1 MAVATELPY
10 FGELPGGAPIRAIE
24 LRNAGG
30 ARARILALG
39 ATLQSLHVADRDGRV
54 ADVVLGYATA
64 AEYLAKPQYF
74 GATVG
79 RFANRIARGRF
90 ELDGR
95 TYELDTNEGPN
106 HLHGGRNGFDKALW
120 TVVSVSSG
128 ESARVVMEHVDGD
141 GAGGYPGELHARAV
155 YELDERNELTI
166 EYRATTTKPTIVNM
180 THHSY
185 FNLGGEAAAGDVMQ
199 HRLTL
204 HADAY
209 TPIDET
215 SIPTGERR
223 AVAGTAFDFREP
235 RAIGERIRDGR
246 EEQLR
251 LARGYDHNFIL
262 RGAPGS
268 LRAAAR
274 LEELT
279 SGRVLEVFATAR
291 ALQFYSGNFLDGTS
305 AGKSRRLY
313 RQGDGLCLEP
323 QGYPDAPNQPNFPSA
338 CLRPGEEYLSTI
350 KLRFSTLTPSAPG

>member
-1 MAVATELPY
+1 MAVATELPC
-10 FGELPGGAPIRAIE
+10 FGETPNRPPTRAIE

-30 ARARILALG
+30 MRARILSLG
-39 ATLQSLHVADRDGRV
+39 AALQSLYVPDRDGRA

-64 AEYLAKPQYF
+64 AEYVAKPQYF

-120 TVVSVSSG
+120 TIVSVSSG
-128 ESARVVMEHVDGD
+128 EAARVVMEHVDAD
-141 GAGGYPGELHARAV
+141 GAGGYPGELRASAL
-155 YELDERNELTI
+155 YELNDRNEFTI
-166 EYRATTTKPTIVNM
+166 EYRAQTSKPTIVNM

-185 FNLGGEAAAGDVMQ
+185 FNLAGEAAPRDVMQ

-204 HADAY
+204 FADAY
-209 TPIDET
+209 TPIDST

-223 AVAGTAFDFREP
+223 AVAGTAFDFRAP

-246 EEQLR
+246 EEQLC
-251 LARGYDHNFIL
+251 LGRGYDHNFIV
-262 RGAPGS
+262 RGTVGA

-274 LEELT
+274 LEEPG
-279 SGRVLEVFATAR
+279 SGRVLELFATAP
-291 ALQFYSGNFLDGTS
+291 ALQFYSGNFLDGTA
-305 AGKSRRLY
+305 AGKSGRIY

-323 QGYPDAPNQPNFPSA
+323 QGYPDAPNQPEFPSA
-338 CLRPGEEYLSTI
+338 CLRPGDEYVSTI
-350 KLRFSTLTPSAPG
+350 KLRFTAVPAEPG